1 MFANYKLQ
9 IAKLQILWLW
19 LGAAAF
25 AQTFVV
31 EPPTV
36 VQGDTLHVKSSGEAE
51 AARLNGRTIRL
62 YPQPDGETVGLM
74 PAPATEPPGKYDLEF
89 LDKHGAVLHSM
100 PVTIRDAHFA
110 SQNIVLSKALAEL
123 QPSPGEMETVSAFHD
138 VVSEKRYWEEPLVAP
153 VSGCMTSAFGVK
165 RLRNG
170 KPTGHYHQGV
180 DQRAPSGTPIRAVAG
195 GVVRISRQF
204 SLHGGTVAIDH
215 GQGLQSIYIH
225 MSQIAVAEGATVN
238 QGDVIGYIGSTGR
251 STAPHL
257 HWGLYVNRVP
267 VNPTQWMRLSSCSA
281 ARRPPR
287 RRPQKAGVASNQ
299 HSTFRI
305 QPDQGISAINSAR

>member
-1 MFANYKLQ
+1 MFTNYKLQ
-9 IAKLQILWLW
+9 ITKLQILLLW

-31 EPPTV
+31 EPPV
-36 VQGDTLHVKSSGEAE
+36 IPQGETLHVKSSGEAE
-51 AARLNGRTIRL
+51 AARMNGRTIRL

-74 PAPATEPPGKYDLEF
+74 PAPATEAPGNYDLEF
-89 LDKHGAVLHSM
+89 LDKNGTVLHTM
-100 PVTIRDAHFA
+100 PVTIRDAYFT

-123 QPSPGEMETVSAFHD
+123 QPSPGEMETVSAFHN
-138 VVSEKRYWEEPLVAP
+138 VVSDKRYWQEPLVAP
-153 VSGCMTSAFGVK
+153 VSGCMTSPFGVK

-170 KPTGHYHQGV
+170 KPTGHYHQGI
-180 DQRAPSGTPIRAVAG
+180 DQRSPSGTPIRAVAG
-195 GVVRISRQF
+195 GVVRIGRQF

-215 GQGLQSIYIH
+215 GQGLESIYIH
-225 MSQIAVAEGATVN
+225 MSQIAVAEDATVS

-257 HWGLYVNRVP
+257 HWGLYVNGVP
-267 VNPTQWMRLSSCSA
+267 VNPAQWMRLSSCSA

-287 RRPQKAGVASNQ
+287 RRQKAGTQQSAV
-299 HSTFRI
+299 ST
-305 QPDQGISAINSAR
+305 QPTRVKPGN